1 MEGACD
7 RLKKEIDS
15 LKEQNRQLERIYI
28 TNTIT
33 RNTRADSEHNQENN
47 LNFSEWLT
55 DALSMAHDESLPPEY
70 GANKTAELMAKTLRW
85 KLEKCFCETVSKSP
99 KESVKEYQAHWIH
112 KFDSK
117 LNFDMKMNVEE
128 NSSITKISNLSFSFD
143 SDEFPTSEV
152 RPLVEKCSKSGDPTI
167 FFKKIE
173 RYWEKYTF
181 RRQFLQ
187 EENLESQLHKTTGA
201 YRIVFKYGKEVLAKL
216 QWSIQFDDLA
226 EEFLDNYNVAFTDK
240 GGKMAKDLNI
250 PEDLVNKGSFDQWDV
265 VKCIKNLRIMSQVY
279 DE

>member
-1 MEGACD
+1 M
-7 RLKKEIDS
+7 S
-15 LKEQNRQLERIYI
+15 
-28 TNTIT
+28 
-33 RNTRADSEHNQENN
+33 
-47 LNFSEWLT
+47 
-55 DALSMAHDESLPPEY
+55 
-70 GANKTAELMAKTLRW
+70 
-85 KLEKCFCETVSKSP
+85 
-99 KESVKEYQAHWIH
+99 ESVKEYQAHWIH

-152 RPLVEKCSKSGDPTI
+152 GPLVEKCSKSGDPTI

-201 YRIVFKYGKEVLAKL
+201 YRIIFKYGKEVLAKL

-226 EEFLDNYNVAFTDK
+226 EEFLDTYNVVFTDK
-240 GGKMAKDLNI
+240 GIFTNYIFTRAQSFTSLITDLI
-250 PEDLVNKGSFDQWDV
+250 
-265 VKCIKNLRIMSQVY
+265 
-279 DE
+279 

>member
-1 MEGACD
+1 M
-7 RLKKEIDS
+7 S
-15 LKEQNRQLERIYI
+15 
-28 TNTIT
+28 
-33 RNTRADSEHNQENN
+33 
-47 LNFSEWLT
+47 
-55 DALSMAHDESLPPEY
+55 
-70 GANKTAELMAKTLRW
+70 
-85 KLEKCFCETVSKSP
+85 
-99 KESVKEYQAHWIH
+99 ESVKEYQAHWIH

-117 LNFDMKMNVEE
+117 LNFKMKMNVEE

-152 RPLVEKCSKSGDPTI
+152 GPLVEKCSKSGDPTI

-201 YRIVFKYGKEVLAKL
+201 YRIIFKYGKEVLAKL

-226 EEFLDNYNVAFTDK
+226 EVFLDTYNVVFTDK
-240 GGKMAKDLNI
+240 GILPTTFLLGLN
-250 PEDLVNKGSFDQWDV
+250 L
-265 VKCIKNLRIMSQVY
+265 LLL
-279 DE
+279 